1 MSKKILLLGGD
12 FVEDYEIMVPFQ
24 MLLMLGYT
32 VHAVCPDKKAGDC
45 IKTAI
50 HDFEG
55 FQTFTEKVGHN
66 FTLNYDFEK
75 VNVAEYAGL
84 VVPGGRAPE
93 YLRMNPKVLDIVRAF
108 EADKKPIAAI
118 CHGPQLLVPCGVLKG
133 KKSTAYPALQC
144 DVEMAGGTWVP
155 INATFDN
162 VVVDANL
169 VTAPAWPAHPQW
181 IAAFVKL
188 LGANISI

>member
-1 MSKKILLLGGD
+1 MNKKILLLGGD

-24 MLLMLGYT
+24 MLQMLGYE
-32 VHAVCPDKKAGDC
+32 VHAVCPEKKPGDT

-55 FQTFTEKVGHN
+55 FQTYTEKVGHN
-66 FTLNYDFEK
+66 FTLNYDFNK
-75 VNVAEYAGL
+75 VNTQDYVGL

-93 YLRMNPKVLDIVRAF
+93 YLRLNARVLEIVREFNA
-108 EADKKPIAAI
+108 AAKPIAAI
-118 CHGPQLLVPCGVLKG
+118 CHGPQILVPSGVLQG

-144 DVEMAGGTWVP
+144 DVEMCGGTWVP
-155 INATFDN
+155 INATFNN
-162 VVVDANL
+162 VVVDGNI
-169 VTAPAWPAHPQW
+169 VTAPAWPAHPEW